1 MLKSQIALKTD
12 FIVDALRSYHPQKII
27 LFGSWARGEADDESD
42 LDLIIIKETPAR
54 FLDRL
59 NDVYTLLSDFGAMD
73 VLVYTPQEVAQM
85 LAEGNTFLEDALA
98 EGIVLYEEK
107 SVG

>member
-1 MLKSQIALKTD
+1 MLKKQTAFKTGL
-12 FIVDALRSYHPQKII
+12 IVEALRPYQPQKII

-42 LDLIIIKETPAR
+42 LDLIVIKETPAR

-59 NDVYTLLSDFGAMD
+59 SDIYALLGDFGAVD

-85 LAEGNTFLEDALA
+85 LAEGNAFLEDALA

-107 SVG
+107 PAG

>member
-1 MLKSQIALKTD
+1 MLKSQTALKTET
-12 FIVDALRSYHPQKII
+12 IVEALLPYRPQKII

-42 LDLIIIKETPAR
+42 LDLILVKETSAR

-59 NDVYTLLSDFGAMD
+59 SEVYALLANFGAID
-73 VLVYTPQEVAQM
+73 ILVYTPQEVAQM
-85 LAEGNTFLEDALA
+85 LAEGNAFLEDALA

-107 SVG
+107 LPD